1 MPSRRETFD
10 AEDVLRRT
18 RRRAAHV
25 TAAPMAAVALTAVL
39 VVLGRQGA
47 LPWTVVGGALGIGWV
62 AATAWMN
69 RRLCR
74 LRRVAWCVKLTPEGL
89 TAYDYARRP
98 ITLTWDDLRR
108 VDLRDDE
115 LRMVRSR
122 HCVVRVPA
130 AFDGFSRLARRVQR
144 EAGRHGA
151 ALWLNGTPLREAP
164 LDALEPLL
172 SPGNP
177 SSAHGDATSTGD
189 APS

>member
-69 RRLCR
+69 AACADCA
-74 LRRVAWCVKLTPEGL
+74 AWPG
-89 TAYDYARRP
+89 ASSSRP
-98 ITLTWDDLRR
+98 R
-108 VDLRDDE
+108 
-115 LRMVRSR
+115 
-122 HCVVRVPA
+122 
-130 AFDGFSRLARRVQR
+130 G
-144 EAGRHGA
+144 
-151 ALWLNGTPLREAP
+151 
-164 LDALEPLL
+164 
-172 SPGNP
+172 
-177 SSAHGDATSTGD
+177 
-189 APS
+189 